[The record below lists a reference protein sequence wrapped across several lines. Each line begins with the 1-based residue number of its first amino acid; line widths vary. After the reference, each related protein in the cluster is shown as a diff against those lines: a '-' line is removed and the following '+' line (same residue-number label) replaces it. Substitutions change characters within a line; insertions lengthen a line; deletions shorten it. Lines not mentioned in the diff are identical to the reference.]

1 MQSHA
6 CAGAR
11 PARSSWLLP
20 ARESMAPR
28 PARQAPREP
37 DAMQVNPEE
46 KERRQEALDR
56 ELCVTVII
64 ARIAIDWRRTHAP
77 RPYVCSEK
85 NPTNGR
91 RPFLSSFC

>member
-1 MQSHA
+1 
-6 CAGAR
+6 
-11 PARSSWLLP
+11 
-20 ARESMAPR
+20 
-28 PARQAPREP
+28 
-37 DAMQVNPEE
+37 MQVNPEE

-91 RPFLSSFC
+91 RPFILLISHINSYMYMHMKEKERQSGLVRFCACVLSWVEIL